1 MPTLVLLFSCTLE
14 WKLSATGCMLDI
26 QTNKNKSSREEIL
39 NNLREK
45 ACNIYKEVRHIY
57 YETIGVF
64 FSV

>member
-1 MPTLVLLFSCTLE
+1 MPTHYLRLSSILE

-45 ACNIYKEVRHIY
+45 AGNIYREVRHNL
-57 YETIGVF
+57 
-64 FSV
+64 